1 MTTCITIKTTS
12 LKILEHLK
20 CILKGVCEFFP
31 GLNRWYANCLTL
43 TSQLTIIIVF
53 VTECSTSVLVA
64 KKLHLYLSIF
74 VTVLVANEVLEH
86 FLGSRGMVR
95 IAVMIHIS
103 PPPTSLSHT
112 LSTLFGPS
120 PYNSHGFRN
129 ELGWRDDETHRCGHT
144 SESSMVSA
152 RIHLATTVVLFKT
165 LTVLVIDRRP
175 TQLDSLLSDKTT
187 EVYQASV
194 FLYQDPYQSHL
205 VACSEQIMNDVLPRV
220 SNSTDLTGECQSYEE
235 WLAVLH
241 SMLNRLHYFCHS
253 FCI

>member
-43 TSQLTIIIVF
+43 TS
-53 VTECSTSVLVA
+53 VLVA

-95 IAVMIHIS
+95 IAVTIHIS

-144 SESSMVSA
+144 SESTVSA
-152 RIHLATTVVLFKT
+152 RIHSATTVVL
-165 LTVLVIDRRP
+165 R
-175 TQLDSLLSDKTT
+175 
-187 EVYQASV
+187 
-194 FLYQDPYQSHL
+194 H
-205 VACSEQIMNDVLPRV
+205 
-220 SNSTDLTGECQSYEE
+220 
-235 WLAVLH
+235 
-241 SMLNRLHYFCHS
+241 
-253 FCI
+253 